1 MNFKIDLDKF
11 KTEFKDYLIIRMLE
25 YVYNNERSSR
35 NVS

>member
-25 YVYNNERSSR
+25 YSYNNERSSR